1 LSKIAAVLG
10 EIPAISDAVESV
22 GRQMKQCSIKYMNFQ
37 KIPNFFYSVQ
47 ITANIWQ
54 ELKGLCHDMNVFYA
68 YAFCI
73 CTNLDLAPEF
83 ILISIHKKTH
93 VVIYPVKFG
102 KN

>member
-22 GRQMKQCSIKYMNFQ
+22 GRQMKQCSIKYINFQ
-37 KIPNFFYSVQ
+37 TIPNFFYSVQ

-68 YAFCI
+68 YDFLHLHKFRSGDRI
-73 CTNLDLAPEF
+73 HSHLDPQ
-83 ILISIHKKTH
+83 KTH
-93 VVIYPVKFG
+93 VVIYSVKFG